1 MGFGFAYAVIMS
13 IFVVGYVY
21 GGWLAS
27 EDVISAKGV
36 TQSLIV
42 ILLGMQSAGIA
53 MSDLADLGN

>member
-1 MGFGFAYAVIMS
+1 MS